1 MVVDA
6 PHLALYWVCMIT
18 PVTWA
23 VFRWDKW
30 CARRGAR
37 RVPERTLLRL
47 AALGGILGAYLGMYA
62 HTHRH
67 KAGKESFKRPLR
79 AIAACYIVGG
89 SALLVGIS
97 HARALLHLLI
107 R

>member
-6 PHLALYWVCMIT
+6 PHLAVYWACMIT
-18 PVTWA
+18 LLTRA

-47 AALGGILGAYLGMYA
+47 AAAGGIIGAYLGMYA
-62 HTHRH
+62 HRQRH

-79 AIAACYIVGG
+79 AITACYIVGG
-89 SALLVGIS
+89 GTLLVGMS
-97 HARALLHLLI
+97 HARTLLHLLI